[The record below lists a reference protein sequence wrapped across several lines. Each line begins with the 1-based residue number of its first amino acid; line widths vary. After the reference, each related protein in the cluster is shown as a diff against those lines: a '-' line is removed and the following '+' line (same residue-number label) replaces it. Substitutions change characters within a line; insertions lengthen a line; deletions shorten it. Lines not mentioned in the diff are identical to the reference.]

1 MMVTFVSQCEK
12 NALKKTRRVL
22 DAFANRIGD
31 NTWQTIITEDGLL
44 TVKKMLRKT
53 ASKSTAVSCHWIRSR
68 SRSQFIW
75 VVGNKSKFNEQGLV
89 PVNSTKRNLLNMEI
103 ENDWK
108 YLPLIKSLTGLA
120 ALLHDWGKAS
130 RLFQNKLSPNSKSK
144 FKGDPIRHEWISCLL
159 LNALVRSSDAGDE
172 DWLKVLIMGEL
183 DEQRIKAVAGENIG
197 NPLQGLPDAAKLIA
211 WLIVSHHRLPLYS
224 WDKKEVRSKYNGE
237 YFSQID
243 GLLGE
248 ISKQWGYENRQ
259 DEAEYQSR
267 VKQCFE
273 FPKGLLTQS
282 KQWNKLVKR
291 RASQLQQ
298 QLPLI
303 KEAIADGSYRLVL
316 HHARLCLMLG
326 DHNYSSQDA
335 AKGWQDTTGLFA
347 NTDRDTNQFKQKLDE
362 HLVGVAK
369 VALDTAH
376 LLPAFESEPP
386 LAQDIQALRKK
397 STDSNFKWQDKAV
410 DSITD
415 WRQQQSKQKFGFF
428 AVNMASTGCGK
439 TFANAKVM
447 RALSADQKSLRYI
460 LALGLRTLTLQTGDE
475 YRQRIGLDKS
485 QLAVLIGSKTVA
497 DLHNKR
503 VAEEEEL
510 TAEAVGS
517 ESAESLL
524 DEFIDYDC
532 DIPESGLTTVLT
544 KNKDKQFLYAPVLA
558 CTIDHIMA
566 ATETKRGG
574 RYILPSLR
582 LMSSDLVI
590 DEIDDFT
597 GSDLIAIGRLIHLAG
612 MLGRKVMISSATIPP
627 SLAEGYFNAYKK
639 GWQLYCRSRTES
651 QAIIGCAWIDESF
664 TQVETVKSS
673 DSDTAI
679 AQYKSFH
686 DAFIDK
692 RIKLLTNQPARRKGH
707 IVACEV
713 NKANTKSADEIS
725 KQEAYFQH
733 IKDAVLVKH
742 QHHHTVDVMT
752 NKQVSFGVVRVA
764 NISPCVELTRYLLKT
779 AFPAD
784 TEVKVMAYHSQQ
796 VLLLRHEQER
806 HLDQVLKRKEKVGEA
821 AKAFSNGII
830 RGHLDNSNAKQ
841 VIFILVATPV
851 EEVGRDHDFDWAV
864 VEPSSYRSIVQLAGR
879 VRRHR
884 EGEVTQANIGLMQYN
899 YKAYIEGDKQGSVY
913 FTRPGYET
921 KPMLTH
927 DLSKIINLTTLE
939 NGINAIPRITQ
950 LDKSQGQHLAGI
962 EHRAIGTLLTQYA
975 QLGPETL
982 QGYLDSTWFLTA
994 LPQLLHGFR
1003 QSEPSNKIFLVVNSD
1018 DEDCYFTQKDEQG
1031 LRVTDIAGNLINI
1044 ENILQITQVNLSIS
1058 ERNNLWLVRDYV
1070 DVLDAHIDEDVLPTR
1085 RQVSLRYGELSFVVR
1100 DGDKYQY
1107 SDQFGLVKIGRKQC

>member
-1 MMVTFVSQCEK
+1 MMVTFVSMCEK

-31 NTWQTIITEDGLL
+31 NTWQTIITEDGLQA
-44 TVKKMLRKT
+44 VKKMLRQT

-68 SRSQFIW
+68 ARSQFIW
-75 VVGNKSKFNEQGLV
+75 VVGNKSKFNGEGVV
-89 PVNSTKRNLLNMEI
+89 PVNTTKRNLLNMEI

-130 RLFQNKLSPNSKSK
+130 RLFQNKLNPDSKSK
-144 FKGDPIRHEWISCLL
+144 CKGDPIRHEWISCLL

-172 DWLKVLIMGEL
+172 DWLKVLIMGEF
-183 DEQRIKAVAGENIG
+183 DEQRIKAVSSENISK
-197 NPLQGLPDAAKLIA
+197 PLQGLPDAAKLIA
-211 WLIVSHHRLPLYS
+211 WLLVSHHRLPLYS
-224 WDKKEVRSKYNGE
+224 WDKKAVRNKYLGE
-237 YFSQID
+237 DFPRID
-243 GLLGE
+243 DLLGE
-248 ISKQWGYENRQ
+248 ISQEWGYENRQ
-259 DEAEYQSR
+259 DEVEYQAR

-282 KQWNKLVKR
+282 PQWNKLVKR
-291 RASQLQQ
+291 RATQLQH

-347 NTDRDTNQFKQKLDE
+347 NTDRDTNQLKQKLDE

-386 LAQDIQALRKK
+386 LAQDIQALRKPSPK
-397 STDSNFKWQDKAV
+397 AFRWQDKAV
-410 DSITD
+410 ESITE
-415 WRQQQSKQKFGFF
+415 WRQQQSKQAFGFF

-447 RALSADQKSLRYI
+447 RALSVDQQSLRYI

-485 QLAVLIGSKTVA
+485 QLAVLIGSKAVA

-503 VAEEEEL
+503 VAAEEEL

-566 ATETKRGG
+566 ATDTKRGG
-574 RYILPSLR
+574 RDILPSLR

-639 GWQLYCRSRTES
+639 GWQLYCLSRTES
-651 QAIIGCAWIDESF
+651 QAIIGCAWIDESY

-673 DSDTAI
+673 DSEPAI

-692 RIKLLTNQPARRKGH
+692 RIKLLTNQTAKRKGH

-713 NKANTKSADEIS
+713 NRVNTKSTDGIS
-725 KQEAYFQH
+725 KQETYFQH

-742 QHHHTVDVMT
+742 QHHHTVDELT

-764 NISPCVELTRYLLKT
+764 NISPCVELTRYLLS
-779 AFPAD
+779 AEFPAD

-796 VLLLRHEQER
+796 VLLLRHEQEQ
-806 HLDQVLKRKEKVGEA
+806 HLDQVLKRKEKAGEA
-821 AKAFSNGII
+821 PKAFSNAII

-841 VIFILVATPV
+841 IIFILVATPV

-864 VEPSSYRSIVQLAGR
+864 VEPSSYRAIVQLAGR

-899 YKAYIEGDKQGSVY
+899 YQAYIAGDKQGGVY

-921 KPMLTH
+921 KPMPTH
-927 DLSKIINLTTLE
+927 DLSKIVNLAALE

-950 LDKSQGQHLAGI
+950 LDQSQGQHLAGI
-962 EHRAIGTLLTQYA
+962 EHRAIGALLTQYT
-975 QLGPETL
+975 QLGPQAL

-994 LPQLLHGFR
+994 MPQLLHSFR
-1003 QSEPSNKIFLVVNSD
+1003 QSEPSSKIFLVANSN
-1018 DEDCYFTQKDEQG
+1018 DEDCYFTEKDEQG
-1031 LRVTDIAGNLINI
+1031 LRITDIAGNLINVD
-1044 ENILQITQVNLSIS
+1044 NIWQITPVSLSTS
-1058 ERNNLWLVRDYV
+1058 ERNNLWLVRDYL
-1070 DVLDAHIDEDVLPTR
+1070 DVLDAHIDADVLPTR

-1100 DGDKYQY
+1100 DGEKYEY
-1107 SDQFGLVKIGRKQC
+1107 SDQFGLVKIGREQC